1 MDILNSIVNGFGIAF
16 QFNNLF
22 LCFIGVLFGT
32 FTGVLPGFGPSAAI
46 ALLIPLT
53 LGLSGVS
60 SIILLCGIY
69 YGAMYG
75 GSTTSILVNI
85 PGEAA
90 SVITCLDGY
99 AMAQAGRAG
108 PALGISAFGS
118 LIGGTIGIIGLMFI
132 APPLADFALKFGPHE
147 LFSIM
152 FMGLTVITY
161 VSRGPVIKSLMM
173 GSLGL
178 ILSAPGLDIIS
189 GNPRL
194 TFGIIELQDGI
205 PLVPLAMGLF
215 GISEVLL
222 NLEKT
227 LQIEIYDK
235 TIKNILP
242 TLKDWADSFGPILR
256 GSVIG
261 FFSGLL
267 PGAGPVIASFLSYA
281 VEKKISKNPEKF
293 GTGAIEGVAG
303 PETANN
309 ASVQA
314 AFIPLFTLGI
324 PVTPAIAILFGAF
337 VSHGIVPG
345 PLLISNH
352 PDLFWGVIASMYLGN
367 IMLLVLNLPLINL
380 WVRIVRIPYTFL
392 FPLILLFC
400 LIGAFSLD
408 FSMSSIYFMCI
419 FGVVGYTMKKFN
431 YDPASLIMGFIL
443 GPLMEKSLRQALI
456 ISHGSFMTFLDKPIC
471 MVALSLAVLLLI
483 TNIIPSI
490 SSRRPAVGTGE

>member
-1 MDILNSIVNGFGIAF
+1 MDILNSIAHGFSIAF
-16 QFNNLF
+16 QFNNLL

-53 LGLSGVS
+53 FGLSGVS
-60 SIILLCGIY
+60 SIILLSGIY

-75 GSTTSILVNI
+75 GSTTSILVKI

-99 AMAQAGRAG
+99 AMTQAGRAG

-147 LFSIM
+147 IFSIM
-152 FMGLTVITY
+152 FLGLTVITY
-161 VSRGPVIKSLMM
+161 VSRGPILKSLMM
-173 GSLGL
+173 AALGL
-178 ILSAPGLDIIS
+178 ILASAGLDIIS
-189 GNPRL
+189 GTPRL
-194 TFGIIELQDGI
+194 TFGIINLQDGI

-227 LQIEIYDK
+227 LHVEIYDK

-242 TLKDWADSFGPILR
+242 TLKDWALSFWPILR
-256 GSVIG
+256 GSVVG
-261 FFSGLL
+261 FFCGLV
-267 PGAGPVIASFLSYA
+267 PGTGPVIASFISYA
-281 VEKKISKNPEKF
+281 VEKKVSKYPEKF
-293 GTGAIEGVAG
+293 GTGMI
-303 PETANN
+303 
-309 ASVQA
+309 VQA

-345 PLLISNH
+345 PMLISKH
-352 PDLFWGVIASMYLGN
+352 PDLFWGVIASMYVGN

-380 WVRIVRIPYTFL
+380 WVRIVRIPYVFL

-408 FSMSSIYFMCI
+408 LSVSSVYRL
-419 FGVVGYTMKKFN
+419 YN
-431 YDPASLIMGFIL
+431 
-443 GPLMEKSLRQALI
+443 EK
-456 ISHGSFMTFLDKPIC
+456 
-471 MVALSLAVLLLI
+471 V
-483 TNIIPSI
+483 
-490 SSRRPAVGTGE
+490 

>member
-1 MDILNSIVNGFGIAF
+1 MDILHSIVNGFGIAF
-16 QFNNLF
+16 QYDNLL

-53 LGLSGVS
+53 FGLSGVS

-147 LFSIM
+147 IFSIM
-152 FMGLTVITY
+152 FLGLTVITY
-161 VSRGPVIKSLMM
+161 VSRGPIVRSLMM
-173 GSLGL
+173 AALGL
-178 ILSAPGLDIIS
+178 ILSSAGLDIIS
-189 GNPRL
+189 GTPRL
-194 TFGIIELQDGI
+194 TFGIIDLQDGI

-222 NLEKT
+222 NLETT
-227 LQIEIYDK
+227 LQVEIYDK
-235 TIKNILP
+235 TIRNILP
-242 TLKDWADSFGPILR
+242 TLKDWALSIWAILR
-256 GSVIG
+256 GSAVG
-261 FFSGLL
+261 FFCGLV
-267 PGAGPVIASFLSYA
+267 PGAGPVIASFISYA
-281 VEKKISKNPEKF
+281 VEKKVSKYPEKF
-293 GTGAIEGVAG
+293 GKGAIEGVAG
-303 PETANN
+303 PESANN
-309 ASVQA
+309 AAVQA

-337 VSHGIVPG
+337 VSHGIIPG
-345 PLLISNH
+345 PMLISKH

-367 IMLLVLNLPLINL
+367 IMLLILNLPLINI
-380 WVRIVRIPYTFL
+380 WVRIVRIPYVFL

-408 FSMSSIYFMCI
+408 FSMSAVYFMCI
-419 FGVVGYTMKKFN
+419 FGVIGYIMKKFE
-431 YDPASLIMGFIL
+431 YEPTPLIMGFIL

-456 ISHGSFMTFLDKPIC
+456 ISQGRFASFLDKPIC
-471 MVALSLAVLLLI
+471 MVALSLAAVLLI
-483 TNIIPSI
+483 TNILPHLRG
-490 SSRRPAVGTGE
+490 RRLAVGSGE

>member
-1 MDILNSIVNGFGIAF
+1 MDILNNIANGFGIAF
-16 QFNNLF
+16 QFNNLL
-22 LCFIGVLFGT
+22 LCFIGVVFGT

-53 LGLSGVS
+53 FDLSGLS

-90 SVITCLDGY
+90 SVITCLEGY

-108 PALGISAFGS
+108 PALGIAAFGS
-118 LIGGTIGIIGLMFI
+118 LIGGTIGIIGLMLI

-147 LFSIM
+147 IFSIM
-152 FMGLTVITY
+152 FAGLTVITY
-161 VSRGPVIKSLMM
+161 VSRGPVLKSLMM
-173 GSLGL
+173 ASLGL
-178 ILSAPGLDIIS
+178 IISSSGLDMIS
-189 GNPRL
+189 GTPRL

-205 PLVPLAMGLF
+205 PIVPMAMGLF

-227 LQIEIYDK
+227 LQIEVYDK
-235 TIKNILP
+235 TIHNILP
-242 TLKDWADSFGPILR
+242 TLKDWAVSFGAILR
-256 GSVIG
+256 GSAVG
-261 FFSGLL
+261 FFCGLI
-267 PGAGPVIASFLSYA
+267 PGAGPVIASFISYA
-281 VEKKISKNPEKF
+281 VEKRISKYPEKF
-293 GTGAIEGVAG
+293 GTGVIEGVAG

-309 ASVQA
+309 AAVQA

-337 VSHGIVPG
+337 VTHGIVPG
-345 PLLISNH
+345 PLLISKQ
-352 PDLFWGVIASMYLGN
+352 PDLFWGVIASMYIGN
-367 IMLLVLNLPLINL
+367 IMLLVLNLPLINM

-400 LIGAFSLD
+400 LIGSFSLD

-419 FGVVGYTMKKFN
+419 FGVIGYIMNKFE
-431 YDPASLIMGFIL
+431 YEPTPLIMGFIL

-456 ISHGSFMTFLDKPIC
+456 ISHGSFTSFFNKPIC
-471 MVALSLAVLLLI
+471 MVALSLAAVLLI
-483 TNIIPSI
+483 INIMPYIR
-490 SSRRPAVGTGE
+490 SRRLAVGSGE

>member
-1 MDILNSIVNGFGIAF
+1 MDILSGIVSGFGIAF
-16 QFNNLF
+16 QWDNLL

-53 LGLSGVS
+53 TGLSGVS

-99 AMAQAGRAG
+99 QMAQAGRAG

-118 LIGGTIGIIGLMFI
+118 LIGGTIGIVGLMFI
-132 APPLADFALKFGPHE
+132 APPLADFALKFGAHE
-147 LFSIM
+147 IFSIM
-152 FMGLTVITY
+152 FLGLTVITY
-161 VSRGPVIKSLMM
+161 VSQGPVLKSLMM
-173 GSLGL
+173 AALGL
-178 ILSAPGLDIIS
+178 MLSSAGMDIIS
-189 GNPRL
+189 GTPRL
-194 TFGIIELQDGI
+194 TFGILDLQDGI

-222 NLEKT
+222 NLETK
-227 LQIEIYDK
+227 QQVEVYDK
-235 TIKNILP
+235 TIRNILP
-242 TLKDWADSFGPILR
+242 TLKDWALSIWAILR
-256 GSVIG
+256 GSVVG
-261 FFSGLL
+261 FFCGLI
-267 PGAGPVIASFLSYA
+267 PGAGPVIASFISYA
-281 VEKKISKNPEKF
+281 VEKKVSKHPEKF
-293 GTGAIEGVAG
+293 GKGAIEGVAG
-303 PETANN
+303 PESANN
-309 ASVQA
+309 AAVQA

-324 PVTPAIAILFGAF
+324 PVTPDIAILFGAF

-345 PLLISNH
+345 PMLISKH

-367 IMLLVLNLPLINL
+367 IMLMILNLPLINL
-380 WVRIVRIPYTFL
+380 WVRIVRIPYVFL

-419 FGVVGYTMKKFN
+419 FGVIGYVMKKFE
-431 YDPASLIMGFIL
+431 YEPTPLIMGFIL

-456 ISHGSFMTFLDKPIC
+456 ISQGKFASFLDKPIC
-471 MVALSLAVLLLI
+471 IVALSLAAILLI
-483 TNIIPSI
+483 TNVMPHLKGK
-490 SSRRPAVGTGE
+490 RPAVGSGE

>member
-1 MDILNSIVNGFGIAF
+1 MDILGGITNGFGIAF
-16 QFNNLF
+16 QWNNLF
-22 LCFIGVLFGT
+22 LCFVGVLFGT

-46 ALLIPLT
+46 ALLLPLT
-53 LGLSGVS
+53 FGLSGVS

-147 LFSIM
+147 IFSIM
-152 FMGLTVITY
+152 FLGLTVITY
-161 VSRGPVIKSLMM
+161 VSMGPILKSLMM
-173 GSLGL
+173 AALGL
-178 ILSAPGLDIIS
+178 VLSSPGLDIIS
-189 GNPRL
+189 GSPRL
-194 TFGIIELQDGI
+194 TFGIIDLQDGI

-227 LQIEIYDK
+227 IEIEIYDK
-235 TIKNILP
+235 TITHILP
-242 TLKDWADSFGPILR
+242 TLKDWALSLGAILR
-256 GSVIG
+256 GSVVG
-261 FFSGLL
+261 FFCGLI
-267 PGAGPVIASFLSYA
+267 PGAGPVIASFISYA
-281 VEKKISKNPEKF
+281 VEKKVSKHPEGF
-293 GTGAIEGVAG
+293 GKGAIEGVAG

-309 ASVQA
+309 AAVQA

-345 PLLISNH
+345 PLLISKH
-352 PDLFWGVIASMYLGN
+352 PDLFWGVVASMYLGN

-380 WVRIVRIPYTFL
+380 WVRIVRIPYVFL

-408 FSMSSIYFMCI
+408 FSMSSVYFMCI
-419 FGVVGYTMKKFN
+419 FGVIGYIMKKFE
-431 YDPASLIMGFIL
+431 YEPTPLIMGFIL
-443 GPLMEKSLRQALI
+443 GPLIEKSLRQSLI
-456 ISHGSFMTFLDKPIC
+456 ISQGRFTSFLNKPIC
-471 MVALSLAVLLLI
+471 VVALSLAAVLLV
-483 TNIIPSI
+483 TNILPYIRT
-490 SSRRPAVGTGE
+490 RRPAVGSGE

>member
-1 MDILNSIVNGFGIAF
+1 MDILSSIVSGFGIAF
-16 QFNNLF
+16 QWDNLL

-53 LGLSGVS
+53 TGLSGVS

-99 AMAQAGRAG
+99 QMAQAGRAG

-132 APPLADFALKFGPHE
+132 APPLADFALKFGAHE
-147 LFSIM
+147 IFSIM
-152 FMGLTVITY
+152 FLGLTVITY
-161 VSRGPVIKSLMM
+161 VSQGPVLKSLMM
-173 GSLGL
+173 ASLGL
-178 ILSAPGLDIIS
+178 MLSSAGMDIIS
-189 GNPRL
+189 GTPRL
-194 TFGIIELQDGI
+194 TFGILDLQDGI

-222 NLEKT
+222 NLETK
-227 LQIEIYDK
+227 QHVDVYDK
-235 TIKNILP
+235 TIRNILP
-242 TLKDWADSFGPILR
+242 TLKDWSLSIWAILR
-256 GSVIG
+256 GSGVG
-261 FFSGLL
+261 FFCGLI
-267 PGAGPVIASFLSYA
+267 PGAGPVIASFISYA
-281 VEKKISKNPEKF
+281 VEKKVSKHPERF
-293 GTGAIEGVAG
+293 GKGAIEGVAG
-303 PETANN
+303 PESANN
-309 ASVQA
+309 AAVQA

-345 PLLISNH
+345 PMLISKH

-367 IMLLVLNLPLINL
+367 IMLMILNLPLINL
-380 WVRIVRIPYTFL
+380 WVRIVRIPYVFL

-408 FSMSSIYFMCI
+408 FSMSAIYFMCI
-419 FGVVGYTMKKFN
+419 FGVVGYVMKKFE
-431 YDPASLIMGFIL
+431 YEPTPLIMGFIL

-456 ISHGSFMTFLDKPIC
+456 ISQGKFMSFLDKPIC
-471 MVALSLAVLLLI
+471 VVALSLAAILLI
-483 TNIIPSI
+483 TNIMPHLKGK
-490 SSRRPAVGTGE
+490 RPAVGSGE

>member
-1 MDILNSIVNGFGIAF
+1 MDILNGITNGFGIAF
-16 QFNNLF
+16 QFDNLF
-22 LCFIGVLFGT
+22 LCFVGVLFGT

-46 ALLIPLT
+46 ALLLPLT
-53 LGLSGVS
+53 FGLSGVS

-147 LFSIM
+147 IFSIM
-152 FMGLTVITY
+152 FLGLTVITY
-161 VSRGPVIKSLMM
+161 VSRGPILKSLMM
-173 GSLGL
+173 AALGL
-178 ILSAPGLDIIS
+178 MLSSPGLDIIS
-189 GNPRL
+189 GTPRL
-194 TFGIIELQDGI
+194 TFGILDLQDGI

-222 NLEKT
+222 NLETT
-227 LQIEIYDK
+227 LQVEVYDK
-235 TIKNILP
+235 TIHNILP
-242 TLKDWADSFGPILR
+242 TMKDWAYSLGAIMR
-256 GSVIG
+256 GSAVG
-261 FFSGLL
+261 FFCGLI
-267 PGAGPVIASFLSYA
+267 PGAGPVIASFISYA
-281 VEKKISKNPEKF
+281 VEKKVSKHPEKF

-309 ASVQA
+309 AAVQA

-345 PLLISNH
+345 PLLISKH
-352 PDLFWGVIASMYLGN
+352 PDLFWGVVASMYLGN

-380 WVRIVRIPYTFL
+380 WVRIVRIPYVFL

-408 FSMSSIYFMCI
+408 FSMSSVYFMCI
-419 FGVVGYTMKKFN
+419 FGVIGYIMKKFE
-431 YDPASLIMGFIL
+431 YEPTPLIMGFIL

-456 ISHGSFMTFLDKPIC
+456 ISRGRFASFLDKPIC
-471 MVALSLAVLLLI
+471 MVALSLAAVLLI
-483 TNIIPSI
+483 TNILPHLRG
-490 SSRRPAVGTGE
+490 RRLAVGSGE

>member
-1 MDILNSIVNGFGIAF
+1 MDILGGITNGFGIAF
-16 QFNNLF
+16 QWNNLF
-22 LCFIGVLFGT
+22 LCFVGVLFGT

-46 ALLIPLT
+46 ALLLPLT
-53 LGLSGVS
+53 FGLSGVS

-147 LFSIM
+147 IFSIM
-152 FMGLTVITY
+152 FLGLTVITY
-161 VSRGPVIKSLMM
+161 VSMGPILKSLMM
-173 GSLGL
+173 AALGL
-178 ILSAPGLDIIS
+178 VLSSPGLDIIS
-189 GNPRL
+189 GSPRL
-194 TFGIIELQDGI
+194 TFGIIDLQDGI

-227 LQIEIYDK
+227 IEIEIYDK
-235 TIKNILP
+235 TITHILP
-242 TLKDWADSFGPILR
+242 TLKDWALSLGAILR
-256 GSVIG
+256 GSVVG
-261 FFSGLL
+261 FFCGLI
-267 PGAGPVIASFLSYA
+267 PGAGPVIASFISYA
-281 VEKKISKNPEKF
+281 VEKKVSKHPERF
-293 GTGAIEGVAG
+293 GKGAIEGVAG

-309 ASVQA
+309 AAVQA

-345 PLLISNH
+345 PLLISKH
-352 PDLFWGVIASMYLGN
+352 PDLFWGVVASMYLGN

-380 WVRIVRIPYTFL
+380 WVRIVRIPYVFL

-408 FSMSSIYFMCI
+408 FSMSSVYFMCI
-419 FGVVGYTMKKFN
+419 FGVIGYIMKKFE
-431 YDPASLIMGFIL
+431 YEPTPLIMGFIL
-443 GPLMEKSLRQALI
+443 GPLIEKSLRQSLI
-456 ISHGSFMTFLDKPIC
+456 ISQGRFTSFLNKPIC
-471 MVALSLAVLLLI
+471 VVALSLAAVLLV
-483 TNIIPSI
+483 TNILPYIRT
-490 SSRRPAVGTGE
+490 RRPAVGSGE